1 MSVGGTRLLL
11 ASASP
16 RRRQLLSEAGYDFE
30 VAIPS
35 VLESHS
41 TDLSLRELTSANALR
56 KGLAVARAHPG
67 RIVLAADTLVALDRQ
82 VIGKPADRA
91 DAIRLLRLLSN
102 RTHLVATGVFI
113 SDLRRGQS
121 VTFTVLSRVTF
132 RKLSALTIEEY
143 LSRIDPLDKAGA
155 YAAQGSGSSIIR
167 QIAGSRSNV
176 IGLPLV
182 ETSATLARFGVK
194 PTRPRA

>member
-1 MSVGGTRLLL
+1 MNVGRTRLLL

-16 RRRQLLSEAGYDFE
+16 RRRQLLTEAGYDFE
-30 VAIPS
+30 VAVPS
-35 VLESHS
+35 VVESHS
-41 TDLSLRELTSANALR
+41 PDLSLRELTSANALR
-56 KGLAVARAHPG
+56 KGLAVARAYPG
-67 RIVLAADTLVALDRQ
+67 RIVLAADTLVALEGQ
-82 VIGKPADRA
+82 VIGKPADQA
-91 DAIRLLRLLSN
+91 DAIRLLRLLSD

-121 VTFTVLSRVTF
+121 VTFTVLSRVAF
-132 RKLSALTIEEY
+132 RKLNALTIEEY

-176 IGLPLV
+176 IGLPLA

-194 PTRPRA
+194 PTRPPA